1 MEAET
6 ETQKDP
12 KPEAPSALKP
22 VEPVAKP
29 QLVVLTTDD
38 AAVGV
43 CNLDGECS

>member
-6 ETQKDP
+6 ETEEAL
-12 KPEAPSALKP
+12 KPETSSEQKP

-38 AAVGV
+38 DMGV